1 MDSSTYSVIE
11 DPLTSERPDNATPT
25 SSEDWS
31 LTAAVAEVTS
41 LWTNT
46 SRSIV
51 AARTGLYIFLGAT
64 YEHAHNVQRNSSAL
78 HELRLE
84 VRRQFSSDRQK
95 KRIGSASA
103 EELLLVSA
111 LGVNQ
116 GSLRS
121 KYKALFAKA
130 ANEQIPRDRE
140 SFKFWLWS
148 NGGIVKALRDAVS
161 DDAPPPRPV
170 RSIRPFK
177 SCAGDLLKTRT
188 TKPIEK
194 RMFDKQPHDGFVIVL
209 FYIDPQTKQT
219 RLMAELNDVGLIDQA
234 VRLSSEQLADAPAA
248 EAA

>member
-1 MDSSTYSVIE
+1 MHREVGLLPRHHHCQPGSQLEVLMDSSTYSVIE

-161 DDAPPPRPV
+161 DDARRRALYAPYV
-170 RSIRPFK
+170 RSSPAQAICSRLGLRSQSK
-177 SCAGDLLKTRT
+177 SECLTSSHMTA
-188 TKPIEK
+188 
-194 RMFDKQPHDGFVIVL
+194 
-209 FYIDPQTKQT
+209 
-219 RLMAELNDVGLIDQA
+219 
-234 VRLSSEQLADAPAA
+234 LSSCCSISIRRRSRRG
-248 EAA
+248 